1 MLWKRTCMKTCV
13 VYYRSIGQCVDQILL
28 YLSKKLQDVHHEQHR
43 VQTSQQTGELEAQI
57 NNHINAVIARLSAR
71 CEHICLLTE
80 RCGERHAW
88 DVQAALVCQKEEGF
102 HWQALLLRHRGGGEV
117 RGKDDCDTRHL
128 DMSSVGL
135 CSGKMNSL
143 SLQTWRHHPAG
154 TLWGQQAAV
163 DGGNGWK
170 RTCMNIYALI

>member
-1 MLWKRTCMKTCV
+1 MKTCV

-80 RCGERHAW
+80 RCGERHA
-88 DVQAALVCQKEEGF
+88 
-102 HWQALLLRHRGGGEV
+102 
-117 RGKDDCDTRHL
+117 
-128 DMSSVGL
+128 
-135 CSGKMNSL
+135 
-143 SLQTWRHHPAG
+143 
-154 TLWGQQAAV
+154 
-163 DGGNGWK
+163 
-170 RTCMNIYALI
+170 